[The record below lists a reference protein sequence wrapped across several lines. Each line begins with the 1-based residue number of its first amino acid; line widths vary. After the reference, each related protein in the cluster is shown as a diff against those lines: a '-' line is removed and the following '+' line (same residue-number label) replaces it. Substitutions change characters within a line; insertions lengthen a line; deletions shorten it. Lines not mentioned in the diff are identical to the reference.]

1 MEVLPKME
9 LNRGAADVLEV
20 LLPSL
25 IFKCCLQWNSIGV
38 LPCLKLYRVA
48 GLQFYRGAASLL
60 AYNSIGVLQHC
71 WPTIL

>member
-38 LPCLKLYRVA
+38 LLMCFVGKIFPPIMW
-48 GLQFYRGAASLL
+48 G
-60 AYNSIGVLQHC
+60 
-71 WPTIL
+71 